1 MSYHANHDVHIT
13 NYNPTKT
20 KINDDGLYI
29 YIYKKA
35 TSWLQVAVLKNLKL
49 MINII
54 MFTSI
59 FSIQSMRKTKEAG
72 YGGFC

>member
-1 MSYHANHDVHIT
+1 MMMDC
-13 NYNPTKT
+13 
-20 KINDDGLYI
+20 I

-59 FSIQSMRKTKEAG
+59 FNIQSMRKTKEAG